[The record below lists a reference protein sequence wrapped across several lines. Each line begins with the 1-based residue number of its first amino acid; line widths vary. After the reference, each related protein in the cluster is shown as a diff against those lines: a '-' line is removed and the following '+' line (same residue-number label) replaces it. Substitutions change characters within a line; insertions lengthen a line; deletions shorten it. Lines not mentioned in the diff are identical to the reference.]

1 MKKVLFLTV
10 FIVLAAQ
17 VATHAQT
24 ATTTA
29 PAQQQKSL
37 AATMGV
43 YVFPTAGQSSSTQ
56 SQDEG
61 TCYTWAV
68 QNSGVDPFHLSQQ
81 AQAQQQAIQSSST
94 APTAGSGAKG
104 AARGAA
110 GGALFGAIGGDA
122 GKGAAIGA
130 AAGAVGGR
138 MRSRSAN
145 EQAKQQASAQTAQA
159 TQEQMNNFKKAFSA
173 CMEGKKYTVK
183 F

>member
-1 MKKVLFLTV
+1 MKKVLSLTV
-10 FIVLAAQ
+10 FIGLAAQ

-43 YVFPTAGQSSSTQ
+43 YVFPTQGQSSSQQ
-56 SQDEG
+56 SKDEG
-61 TCYTWAV
+61 ACYTWAV
-68 QNSGVDPFHLSQQ
+68 QNTGVDPFELSKQ
-81 AQAQQQAIQSSST
+81 AQAQSQAIQSQSAAG
-94 APTAGSGAKG
+94 APAGSGARG

-130 AAGAVGGR
+130 AAGFVGGR
-138 MRSRSAN
+138 MRGRAA
-145 EQAKQQASAQTAQA
+145 EQQAQSNVQQATAQ
-159 TQEQMNNFKKAFSA
+159 QMDAFKKAFSA
-173 CMEGKKYTVK
+173 CMEGKKYTAK

>member
-1 MKKVLFLTV
+1 MKRILTLTALLT
-10 FIVLAAQ
+10 LAVQ

-43 YVFPTAGQSSSTQ
+43 YVFPTTGQSSSQQ
-56 SQDEG
+56 SKDEG
-61 TCYTWAV
+61 ACYTWAV
-68 QNSGVDPFHLSQQ
+68 QNSGIDPFQLSQQ
-81 AQAQQQAIQSSST
+81 AQAQQQAIAAAPNS
-94 APTAGSGAKG
+94 PTAGSGARGAAKG
-104 AARGAA
+104 AAT
-110 GGALFGAIGGDA
+110 GALFGAIGGDA

-130 AAGAVGGR
+130 AAGAAGGR

-145 EQAKQQASAQTAQA
+145 EQAKQQASASTAQA
-159 TQEQMNNFKKAFSA
+159 TQEQMTNFKKAFSA
-173 CMEGKKYTVK
+173 CLEGKKYTVK

>member
-1 MKKVLFLTV
+1 MKKVLSLTV
-10 FIVLAAQ
+10 FIGLAAQ

-43 YVFPTAGQSSSTQ
+43 YVFPTQGQSSSQQ
-56 SQDEG
+56 SKDEG
-61 TCYTWAV
+61 ACYTWAV
-68 QNSGVDPFHLSQQ
+68 QNAGVDPFQLSQQ
-81 AQAQQQAIQSSST
+81 AQAQQQAIAAAPNS
-94 APTAGSGAKG
+94 PTAGSGARG

-110 GGALFGAIGGDA
+110 GGALFGAIAGDA

-145 EQAKQQASAQTAQA
+145 EQAKQQASASTAQA

-173 CMEGKKYTVK
+173 CLEGKKYTVK